1 MQNLNSLLAHDFG
14 LIGPP
19 ALNGDS
25 GACHCQKVITL
36 LCRWPPGPEGL
47 RVRRLVSQSREV
59 FVCLRPLVGFLSGA
73 GDSRFPPWLKSLMTI
88 CCCVTDCYL
97 QNVAI
102 STLLEVINHSQSL
115 ALVIEDKMKRYKSSG
130 HNPFFGKLQMVT
142 VPPIAPGILKVI
154 AEKTDFYQVFPTG
167 KRKAGTLRP
176 SSQTLSLKLSLRF
189 WGWGG
194 WMCVCV
200 CVYAVSCSVMSN
212 SLPTPWSVTH
222 PGSSVHGILQARIL
236 EGVAIPFSRGSSQPS
251 DQNHV
256 SCISSIDRQILY
268 RCATWEG
275 LRFW

>member
-1 MQNLNSLLAHDFG
+1 MPCNERSLAMRSLLTATEEE
-14 LIGPP
+14 P
-19 ALNGDS
+19 
-25 GACHCQKVITL
+25 
-36 LCRWPPGPEGL
+36 
-47 RVRRLVSQSREV
+47 
-59 FVCLRPLVGFLSGA
+59 
-73 GDSRFPPWLKSLMTI
+73 SLTI
-88 CCCVTDCYL
+88 IHIYFK
-97 QNVAI
+97 AI
-102 STLLEVINHSQSL
+102 
-115 ALVIEDKMKRYKSSG
+115 
-130 HNPFFGKLQMVT
+130 
-142 VPPIAPGILKVI
+142 
-154 AEKTDFYQVFPTG
+154 YQVFPTG

-194 WMCVCV
+194 WMCVCVCVCV

-256 SCISSIDRQILY
+256 SCFSSTDRRILY

-275 LRFW
+275 LRFWWW

>member
-73 GDSRFPPWLKSLMTI
+73 GDSSFPPWLKSLMTI

-102 STLLEVINHSQSL
+102 STLLEVFFLNYSGSLRHSLQMSFFPRANPPPLPPALCILCADSSL
-115 ALVIEDKMKRYKSSG
+115 PNWYTSLCSALV
-130 HNPFFGKLQMVT
+130 
-142 VPPIAPGILKVI
+142 
-154 AEKTDFYQVFPTG
+154 
-167 KRKAGTLRP
+167 
-176 SSQTLSLKLSLRF
+176 LS
-189 WGWGG
+189 
-194 WMCVCV
+194 
-200 CVYAVSCSVMSN
+200 
-212 SLPTPWSVTH
+212 
-222 PGSSVHGILQARIL
+222 
-236 EGVAIPFSRGSSQPS
+236 
-251 DQNHV
+251 
-256 SCISSIDRQILY
+256 ISSIPVPAFRQCRVGAEDGLNLGDILNYDTRRRQIE
-268 RCATWEG
+268 R
-275 LRFW
+275 